1 MINRPTCLPIRNR
14 CGAGCIYA
22 HEDANAYIQVFSD
35 RGVDMSEA
43 TGGSNRFK
51 TLSNDELAL
60 FFTETAMFYQAGIS
74 VSEGVHIVMDAATG
88 QGREVLSAL
97 SRCID
102 EENMAFSKA
111 MSAVGCFPDY
121 AVNMIDIGEQT
132 GKMDEVMASLGR
144 YYERESAVD
153 KNIRSALT
161 YPLIMVSMMVL
172 VVVVL
177 ITQVLPIFNRVF
189 TQLGSQMGEFP
200 RMAMELGQFIT
211 QYSFVFIGLLVVFV
225 AFIWILRFARSDNKV
240 VTGLRYFIFG
250 GKKVAAKVDAG
261 RFAAAMNLMLA
272 SGLDPE
278 ESLETLERLMDDA
291 GIRQKVQQC
300 RTAIG
305 SGVSLADA
313 LVQAELFDQ
322 GLAMLLPL
330 GFKTG
335 NLDQVMRHIA
345 DRCENEVDER
355 IDNAIGIIEPTLVG
369 VLSVVVGA
377 ILLSTMIPLMGIM
390 TSIGG

>member
-1 MINRPTCLPIRNR
+1 
-14 CGAGCIYA
+14 
-22 HEDANAYIQVFSD
+22 
-35 RGVDMSEA
+35 MSEVTA
-43 TGGSNRFK
+43 TRSTYK

-60 FFTETAMFYQAGIS
+60 FFAETAMFYQAGIS
-74 VSEGVHIVMDAATG
+74 VSEGIHIIMDAATG
-88 QGREVLSAL
+88 QGREVLAEL
-97 SRCID
+97 GRRID
-102 EENMAFSKA
+102 EDSLPFSKA
-111 MSAVGCFPDY
+111 MAAVGCFPDY

-153 KNIRSALT
+153 KNIRGALT

-177 ITQVLPIFNRVF
+177 ITQVLPIFNNVF
-189 TQLGSQMGEFP
+189 TQLGGEMGEFP
-200 RMAMELGQFIT
+200 RMAMQLGQFIT
-211 QYSFVFIGLLVVFV
+211 QYSWLFIGLMIVFV
-225 AFIWILRFARSDNKV
+225 GFIWILRFGRSDNKV
-240 VTGLRYFIFG
+240 VTGMRYFIFG

-278 ESLETLERLMDDA
+278 ESLETLERLMDNA
-291 GIRQKVQQC
+291 EIRQKVRQC
-300 RTAIG
+300 RHAIG
-305 SGVSLADA
+305 EGIGLAEA
-313 LVQAELFDQ
+313 LVKAELFDT

-335 NLDQVMRHIA
+335 NMDQVMRHIA
-345 DRCENEVDER
+345 DRCEGEVDER

-377 ILLSTMIPLMGIM
+377 ILLTTMLPLMGIM
-390 TSIGG
+390 TNIGG